1 MKEETTE
8 TKNTEQKSKK
18 SSLKDQFKELEQEH
32 EKLKKEYNRLKE
44 ELGLA
49 KDAAKE
55 SMEMV
60 KNFKLDVDRIKE
72 RSEALNAQLN
82 EKITMNVVAKIIPTI
97 DNFENAISHM
107 QEGSSERKGCEMIH
121 KSLIKQLEELEIKRI
136 ECTAGVFDPNKM
148 EAISVVSTDNPELVG
163 TVAYVIS
170 TGYYY
175 RPTDNVIRY
184 TQVAVY
190 K

>member
-1 MKEETTE
+1 MDKDKNCDNE
-8 TKNTEQKSKK
+8 TKPKK
-18 SSLKDQFKELEQEH
+18 QTTK
-32 EKLKKEYNRLKE
+32 EKLAEMTEAYEKLQKDYARLKE

-60 KNFKLDVDRIKE
+60 KNFKLDVDRIRE
-72 RSEALNAQLN
+72 RSEELNAQLN
-82 EKITMNVVAKIIPTI
+82 EKITMNVVAKLLPTI
-97 DNFENAISHM
+97 DNLETAIAHM
-107 QEGSSERKGCEMIH
+107 ADGSSEKKGCEMIV
-121 KSLIKQLEELEIKRI
+121 KQLIKQLDELEIKRI

-148 EAISVVSTDNPELVG
+148 EAIAIVSTDNAELVG
-163 TVAYVIS
+163 TVANVIT

-175 RPTDNVIRY
+175 YPTDNVIRY

>member
-1 MKEETTE
+1 MEEKE
-8 TKNTEQKSKK
+8 TKKK
-18 SSLKDQFKELEQEH
+18 SAKEQLKELQAEH
-32 EKLKKEYNRLKE
+32 EKLQALHAKLKE
-44 ELGLA
+44 ELVLA
-49 KDAAKE
+49 KEAAKE

-72 RSEALNAQLN
+72 RSEALNAGLT

-107 QEGSSERKGCEMIH
+107 ADGSSEKKGCEMIY
-121 KSLIKQLEELEIKRI
+121 KTLIKQLEELEIKRI

-148 EAISVVSTDNPELVG
+148 EAISIVSTDNPELVG
-163 TVAYVIS
+163 TVAHVIQ

-175 RPTDNVIRY
+175 HPTDNVIRY